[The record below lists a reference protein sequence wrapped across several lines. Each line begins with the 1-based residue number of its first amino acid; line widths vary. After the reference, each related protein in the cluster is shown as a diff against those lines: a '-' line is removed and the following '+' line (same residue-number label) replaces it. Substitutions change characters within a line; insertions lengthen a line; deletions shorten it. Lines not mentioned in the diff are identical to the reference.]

1 MLSPSLPAVAA
12 VALSLLSLP
21 GATATA
27 LLEGYGRD
35 PYPVPCAQAC
45 QFAGPTALQ
54 CPEFEGL
61 SAEEMALAFPSGAC
75 MANDTAYLTT
85 VAWCIHSYCDK
96 SIETYKIANFW
107 ETKLIAEDGVVLR
120 YTYEEALAQIDPKK
134 PPQPLDL
141 TETVV
146 NRTIATTEDV
156 YIAFLN
162 AVKAYQASGK
172 NESKYSLVVF
182 LSCVIIPIAFSF
194 LRFVPIP
201 ERLRSKLYAYLID
214 PPAFGKKHSAPIL
227 GLGIVPTR
235 GQALFIMYIIAINT
249 LAVFEG
255 YPNFQPNGYF
265 PDRRY
270 ELMRQIG
277 NRAGVIAFANMP
289 LLILFA
295 GRNSLLLWLT
305 NWSHSTF
312 LLLHRWIAMISII
325 QVVVHSLLWL
335 QMMVESD
342 SHAEA
347 VTYPYW
353 YWGIVGTLAFCLFWP
368 FSLLCVRKVLYEVF
382 LITHICLAVL
392 AIVASWYHIW
402 YLYEDSSGFEIWLL
416 IAIAVWGY
424 ERLLRVLRV
433 SRHGIKRAHI
443 TRIEG
448 DQYIRL
454 DIQDV
459 DCHAHCYIYF
469 PTLTWRVWENHP
481 FSVVNCS
488 VGKLNNN
495 IIDSNSSAQSQ
506 SETEGPIVMDPDSKE
521 TGNVTA
527 NRDVIAT
534 RTVHPRPGITLFI
547 RAQSGLTKKIAA
559 KANKEG
565 GIPVLIEGSYGHG
578 STNAFTP
585 TAEYPNV
592 LCIAGGVGITGILP
606 ALSSSLSIFAR
617 PLGTTKLY
625 WGIKDRGLVD
635 AVKSM
640 IVGDSKDGEKGDETN
655 WGHVESHVMI
665 GSRMN
670 IRQVLSEELEN
681 APGGTIVVVC
691 GPHAMCDE
699 ARYACASL
707 ARHGA
712 KVRYVEE
719 SFSW

>member
-1 MLSPSLPAVAA
+1 MIYSSLPAAAA
-12 VALSLLSLP
+12 VALSILSLP
-21 GATATA
+21 SATATA

-45 QFAGPTALQ
+45 QFAGPTALK

-61 SAEEMALAFPSGAC
+61 TAEEMALVFPSGAC

-85 VAWCIHSYCDK
+85 VAWCIYSYCDK
-96 SIETYKIANFW
+96 SIETFKIANFW
-107 ETKLIAEDGVVLR
+107 ETKLIAEDGVALR
-120 YTYEEALAQIDPKK
+120 YTYEAALAQIDPKK
-134 PPQPLDL
+134 PPMPLDL

-182 LSCVIIPIAFSF
+182 LTCVIIPIAFSF

-201 ERLRSKLYAYLID
+201 ERLRSKLYAYLIH
-214 PPAFGKKHSAPIL
+214 PPAFGKNHSSPVL

-235 GQALFIMYIIAINT
+235 GQALFIIYIIAINT

-295 GRNSLLLWLT
+295 GRNNLLLWLT

-325 QVVVHSLLWL
+325 QVVIHSLLWL

-353 YWGIVGTLAFCLFWP
+353 YWGIVGTVAFSLFWP

-382 LITHICLAVL
+382 LIAHICLAVL

-416 IAIAVWGY
+416 IAIA
-424 ERLLRVLRV
+424 
-433 SRHGIKRAHI
+433 RAHI

-454 DIQDV
+454 DIPEV
-459 DCHAHCYIYF
+459 DCHGHCYIYF

-481 FSVVNCS
+481 FSVVNYS
-488 VGKLNNN
+488 AGQLNNS
-495 IIDSNSSAQSQ
+495 IMDSNLSARSQ
-506 SETEGPIVMDPDSKE
+506 SETEGLTSMDPDSKE

-527 NRDVIAT
+527 NRDAIAA
-534 RTVHPRPGITLFI
+534 RTVHPRPSITLFI

-559 KANKEG
+559 KANIEG

-578 STNAFTP
+578 SINTFSPST
-585 TAEYPNV
+585 EYPNV

-606 ALSSSLSIFAR
+606 ALNSSMSMFAC

-625 WGIKDRGLVD
+625 WGIKDSGLVD

-640 IVGDSKDGEKGDETN
+640 IVGDSKGGEVKGDETN
-655 WGHVESHVMI
+655 WGHVESHVTI

-670 IRQVLSEELEN
+670 IRQVLSKELEDN
-681 APGGTIVVVC
+681 PDGTIVVVC
-691 GPHAMCDE
+691 GPQAMCDE
-699 ARYACASL
+699 ARYECAGL

-712 KVRYVEE
+712 KLRYVEE